1 MLKLYIHTG
10 NGHYVGS
17 SVIVVS
23 DNYETAASIIRN
35 ELNEMGLGDEELSII
50 EKEIVNNKIVFSRS
64 GDY

>member
-1 MLKLYIHTG
+1 
-10 NGHYVGS
+10 
-17 SVIVVS
+17 VIVVS

-50 EKEIVNNKIVFSRS
+50 EKEIVNNKIAFSKS